1 MKDGGAGGE
10 EGKKTDEKS
19 ANVARKARK
28 MNVSSIKKCGTDVFI
43 GCSLWSQP

>member
-19 ANVARKARK
+19 ANVARK

-43 GCSLWSQP
+43 GSSLWSQP